1 MNVFELTC
9 AEYLARRRP
18 ASQPLSHT
26 RSCLA
31 CSSSLFSR
39 IRDSLASLIFL
50 SLSARRRSISL
61 RRFLFASVA
70 SRSFSF
76 LATRRNSS
84 SCGRHGNKLIIT
96 HSVNKC
102 DVNKWNV
109 PTDFTDLYLYIYMLY
124 IFYILFVFFPHI
136 LPSFTALN
144 CFVHYFTHKLNI
156 KHKLN

>member
-1 MNVFELTC
+1 MIELTC

-39 IRDSLASLIFL
+39 MRDSLASLIFL

-61 RRFLFASVA
+61 RRFLLASVA

-84 SCGRHGNKLIIT
+84 SCGRHGNKLMII
-96 HSVNKC
+96 
-102 DVNKWNV
+102 
-109 PTDFTDLYLYIYMLY
+109 
-124 IFYILFVFFPHI
+124 
-136 LPSFTALN
+136 
-144 CFVHYFTHKLNI
+144 HYFNEHVMIYTVYIRNIYCIYVCENHKSINRSI
-156 KHKLN
+156 FPAKMVYTSFAH